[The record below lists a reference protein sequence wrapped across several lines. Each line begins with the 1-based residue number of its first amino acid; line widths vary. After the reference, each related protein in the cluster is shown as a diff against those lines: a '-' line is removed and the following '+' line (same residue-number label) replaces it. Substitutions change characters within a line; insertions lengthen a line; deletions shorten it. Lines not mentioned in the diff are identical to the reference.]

1 MKKFLLLL
9 SALLLINFI
18 SACKKKDHPEDEDQI
33 VSTKG
38 DKILNRSDSEQENS
52 TNILE
57 YSKTVNS
64 HPILFNFKISNEN
77 KSRVYFDSSKTIK
90 ASSATGFTISG
101 KTISGITLNQ
111 GSTTGHYFTVSSAFD
126 FWDNNTIRYEGGSN
140 LKTADDSKAL
150 FHFGLQFIQNNIVE
164 PKAKNHT
171 FFVDGSVNISGD
183 GLTKEGAFKTIK
195 EGIIAIGKETTP
207 EGSTLW
213 IKAYDYG
220 NENIIMKTNGTADN
234 PIKILGYKSTPGDI
248 NTMYYS
254 YAKGVGLDVT
264 EMPTL
269 TGSKGGIGINMQS
282 HYVIW
287 RNIQGRDYF
296 RFFIN
301 EQGDVNEGIE
311 GNIIDNCIGH
321 TNVDYGDSNGNLLGF
336 KGMAS
341 TRNRLI
347 NSIGV
352 NTTMLGLSIGG
363 YFGLMENCKVYAD
376 ELVNSSD
383 YYISIR
389 GGNHIIRNNMVKRT
403 GPNTHGG
410 HGIALKSRARDN
422 HEKYVWKSEYT
433 LIENNDVINIQQAV
447 HLSHKETKNNV
458 VRDVRI
464 TNPDAYSS
472 VIGISFLGSSN
483 NIAENLTYDSDKGE
497 AIKFTASNEDLIYAY
512 GANNNIVKNSIFA
525 HGSVIVRVDEF
536 DTARNIFDNKILN
549 CTFFDFY
556 YLEDND
562 AAKGK
567 HTGNELINCIIDQC
581 KVLKA
586 NKGNPLYTAQSYSSF
601 KRLGFPAPNGEG
613 NIEADPL
620 FADQINFKP
629 KNPKLKSGL
638 ALSEVNYDRNKIE
651 REEPPTMGVSE
662 L

>member
-1 MKKFLLLL
+1 MKKCLLLL
-9 SALLLINFI
+9 LALLLMNFS
-18 SACKKKDHPEDEDQI
+18 SACKNKNHLEEEKMDSLDS
-33 VSTKG
+33 STESSK
-38 DKILNRSDSEQENS
+38 
-52 TNILE
+52 
-57 YSKTVNS
+57 YSKTTTL
-64 HPILFNFKISNEN
+64 HPVIFNFKITNEN
-77 KSRVYFDSSKTIK
+77 KSRVYFESSEPIL
-90 ASSATGFTISG
+90 ASNSKGFTVSG
-101 KTISGITLNQ
+101 KTISDITIKQ
-111 GSTTGHYFTVSSAFD
+111 KSTTGHYFTVSSAFD

-140 LKTADDSKAL
+140 LKDTDDGKELYPFS
-150 FHFGLQFIQNNIVE
+150 LQYIQNKIIE
-164 PKAKNHT
+164 PTTKNRT
-171 FFVDGSVNISGD
+171 FYVDGNVGISGD
-183 GLTKEGAFKTIK
+183 GLTESSAFKTIQ
-195 EGIIAIGKETTP
+195 EGIIAIENETIP
-207 EGSTLW
+207 EGTTLW

-220 NENIIMKTNGTADN
+220 NENITMRSNGTEDN
-234 PIKILGYKSTPGDI
+234 PIKIIGYKSKPGDI
-248 NTMYYS
+248 NKMYYT
-254 YAKGVGLDVT
+254 YAKGVGLDT
-264 EMPTL
+264 SEMPTL
-269 TGSKGGIGINMQS
+269 TGSRGGIGINMQS
-282 HYVIW
+282 NYVIW
-287 RNIQGRDYF
+287 KNIQGRDYF

-301 EQGDVNEGIE
+301 EQGGVNEGIE

-341 TRNRLI
+341 KRNRLI

-352 NTTMLGLSIGG
+352 NTSMLGLSMGG
-363 YFGLMENCKVYAD
+363 YFSLVENCQVYAD
-376 ELVNSSD
+376 ELVISSD
-383 YYISIR
+383 YYMAIW
-389 GGNHIIRNNMVKRT
+389 GGNHIVRNNIVKRT

-410 HGIALKSRARDN
+410 HGIALKSRSRDN
-422 HEKYVWKSEYT
+422 NERYVWDSEHT
-433 LIENNDVINIQQAV
+433 LIEDNDVINIQQAV

-458 VRDVRI
+458 VRNVRI

-497 AIKFTASNEDLIYAY
+497 AIKFTASNEDLIYTY
-512 GANNNIVKNSIFA
+512 GANNNIVKNSVFA

-581 KVLKA
+581 KILKA

-601 KRLGFPAPNGEG
+601 NDLGFSMPGG
-613 NIEADPL
+613 TDNIMSNPL

-638 ALSEVNYDRNKIE
+638 PLSEVNYDRNKTE
-651 REEPPTMGVSE
+651 REEPPTMGAYE
-662 L
+662 LK